1 MRQEQGRY
9 STSRIAIFIALIVLL
24 LIVIFLI
31 WWWLRPGASPD
42 TANTN
47 VAPPIDEVV
56 TLPPQVQVAPP
67 VTEPKKELTTGEAQV
82 LNLARNFTE
91 RYGSWSTDSSYQN
104 LKDLYP
110 SVTSNLKKELDQTI
124 AAGIISDSGFRGA
137 ETRVI
142 NMNLDSYTQSRAQVT
157 VTAQQVT
164 TDTLLQESVSY
175 RQLELSIVS
184 QGGFWYVDSAQWKQ

>member
-175 RQLELSIVS
+175 RQLELSMLQ

>member
-9 STSRIAIFIALIVLL
+9 SKSRVAIFIGLIVLL
-24 LIVIFLI
+24 LIVIFLL
-31 WWWLRPGASPD
+31 WWWFRPGSSPD
-42 TANTN
+42 PANTN
-47 VAPPIDEVV
+47 ATPPIDETV
-56 TLPPQVQVAPP
+56 TLPPQVQIAPP
-67 VTEPKKELTTGEAQV
+67 VAEPKQELTTGEAQV

-104 LKDLYP
+104 LRDLYP
-110 SVTSNLKKELDQTI
+110 SVTSNLKREFDQTI
-124 AAGIISDSGFRGA
+124 AAGATEDSGFKGA

-142 NMNLDSYTQSRAQVT
+142 NMNLDSYTESRAQVT

-164 TDTLLQESVSY
+164 TDTLLQEAVAY
-175 RQLELSIVS
+175 RQLELSMVA